1 MSERDARLAR
11 LQLANDERRADRRER
26 VEVSLEAMARRGDPI
41 NVHAVA
47 LHAGV
52 SRSFLYSQDDILT
65 RIRKLQGEAG
75 LVRAKAR
82 TPASDASLR
91 RRLSDALDRITRLT
105 AERDALRGQVEVLV
119 AENRQLRRQHGR
131 VPG

>member
-1 MSERDARLAR
+1 MSEREARLER
-11 LQLANDERRADRRER
+11 LQLANDARRADRRER

-52 SRSFLYSQDDILT
+52 SRSFVYAHDDILT

-75 LVRAKAR
+75 LVRARAR

-91 RRLSDALDRITRLT
+91 RRLSDALDRITYLT
-105 AERDALRGQVEVLV
+105 AERDDLRQQVETLV
-119 AENRQLRRQHGR
+119 GENRRLRHGR
-131 VPG
+131 S

>member
-1 MSERDARLAR
+1 MTERDVRLAR

-47 LHAGV
+47 RHAGV
-52 SRSFLYSQDDILT
+52 SRSFVYAHDDILT
-65 RIRKLQGEAG
+65 RIRKLQGDAG
-75 LVRAKAR
+75 LVRTRAR

-91 RRLSDALDRITRLT
+91 RRLADALDRVGALT
-105 AERDALRGQVEVLV
+105 VERDD
-119 AENRQLRRQHGR
+119 LRRQIEALVGENR
-131 VPG
+131 RLRRGKT